1 VTEERPQY
9 RFPSELYYESQ
20 TRLWVLAEGE
30 IATIGL
36 NPLALEAFGDIVYI
50 STTTTGKPV
59 ERGQVIGSIEA
70 AKMVD
75 DLVAPICGE
84 IIAFNE
90 AVQHHPGLINE
101 DPYGDGWLV
110 RIKPSAWDQDS
121 AALIHG
127 PALELWVKEQLGG
140 LEQ

>member
-1 VTEERPQY
+1 MTAERQQY
-9 RFPSELYYESQ
+9 HFPSELYYESQ
-20 TRLWVLAEGE
+20 ARLWVRVEGE

-36 NPLALEAFGDIVYI
+36 TALALEAFGDIAYI
-50 STTTTGKPV
+50 STIKAGQPV

-75 DLVAPICGE
+75 DLVAPISGE

-90 AVQHHPGLINE
+90 EVQRNPGSINA
-101 DPYGDGWLV
+101 DPYGGWLV
-110 RIKPSAWDQDS
+110 RIKPSTWDRES

-127 PALELWVKEQLGG
+127 PALEPWIKEQLGR